1 MVDTGKIGGVLIDT
15 GKIGVLVDTGKIGEV
30 LDKMSSIKVIATKK
44 PVPRQNHFIATDEKS
59 VLT

>member
-15 GKIGVLVDTGKIGEV
+15 GKIGVV
-30 LDKMSSIKVIATKK
+30 LDKMSSIKFIATKK
-44 PVPRQNHFIATDEKS
+44 PVPHQNHFIARDEKS